1 MLCWNYS
8 SYNIFLV
15 IQHLKSKSRT
25 WIPAQ
30 LLTRHEQWVHAGRV
44 CSVMCK
50 LVLVSGHSSSSLT
63 YTLQTFIDGNR
74 CPLTGIDAH
83 RSKWK
88 AQKTRPTSM
97 DIDVHSSKRLKE
109 EWPLISTNLL
119 NFAQDYKLH
128 KSSSRLIFLHVENQI
143 SDIWNVIVLIFYHMS
158 KIQFP

>member
-63 YTLQTFIDGNR
+63 YTLQHYR
-74 CPLTGIDAH
+74 HLSTGIDAH
-83 RSKWK
+83 WRASTPIDQSGKLKKPDRHLW
-88 AQKTRPTSM
+88 TSM
-97 DIDVHSSKRLKE
+97 SIPQKE

-128 KSSSRLIFLHVENQI
+128 KSSSRLTFLHVENQI